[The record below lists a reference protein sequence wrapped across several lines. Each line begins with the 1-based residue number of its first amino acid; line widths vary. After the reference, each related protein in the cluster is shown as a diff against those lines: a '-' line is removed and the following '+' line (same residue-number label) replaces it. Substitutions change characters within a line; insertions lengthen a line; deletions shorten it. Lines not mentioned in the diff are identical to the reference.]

1 VPLSLENELAHRIIG
16 FAIEIHKA
24 MGPGL
29 PPDVYR
35 KCLQFELSNANIDA
49 EALKTMPIRY
59 KTLELEAGFT
69 IDILVDNK
77 VVVII
82 ETADTIAEFH
92 VQKLLRFLRFG
103 NYKLGLL
110 INFNSTLLKDGIRRV
125 TNNKLLEK
133 EMENSEYSN
142 MENI

>member
-1 VPLSLENELAHRIIG
+1 MPLTIENELAHRIIG

-24 MGPGL
+24 LGPGL
-29 PPDVYR
+29 QPEAYRQCLEYEFRSAGIQTETMKKIPVSYKSLTLDV
-35 KCLQFELSNANIDA
+35 
-49 EALKTMPIRY
+49 
-59 KTLELEAGFT
+59 GFT
-69 IDILVDNK
+69 IDILVENR

-82 ETADTIAEFH
+82 EESETIQEYH
-92 VQKLLRFLRFG
+92 VQKLLRFLKFG

-133 EMENSEYSN
+133 EMENSGMAS
-142 MENI
+142 MEQI

>member
-1 VPLSLENELAHRIIG
+1 MPLSVENELAHRIIG

-24 MGPGL
+24 LGPGL
-29 PPDVYR
+29 QPEAYR
-35 KCLQFELSNANIDA
+35 KCLMYELENAGVPN
-49 EALKTMPIRY
+49 EALKVIPVKY
-59 KTLELEAGFT
+59 KTLNLEVGFT
-69 IDILVDNK
+69 IDVLVDNK

-82 ETADTIAEFH
+82 ETSETIAEYH

-133 EMENSEYSN
+133 EMENSDLSN
-142 MENI
+142 LEHV